1 MTTKTRSDGDG
12 SVYQRND
19 GKWVASI
26 SLGKDHTGKRM
37 RRTRT
42 AETKKQAAAKLREL
56 QNQKYDNSVTIDEK
70 ITLAE
75 FCHLWVETM
84 VTSQVDQSTA
94 TSYRYALDQWILP
107 HIGHIRLIE
116 FRSENY
122 ALCQQ
127 KLLDSGL
134 SPATVRHA
142 RRPLSACLNQA
153 VRMGILSSNP
163 VSFIRQ
169 PRLKGPGAEKAK
181 RLNQTEAQQMLH
193 LVKKEDPMLA
203 GLVFFALE
211 RGLRRG
217 EVLGLK
223 WEDIDGDF
231 IHIRRNLRE
240 VRVTGTDKSS
250 LSRLEEKPPKT
261 KTSIRDIPLRED
273 LHTILRKIK
282 IKQNKDK
289 LKNGSDWENTGY
301 IFTTDLG
308 QSIWPSNM
316 YIRFKKFL
324 KTHDLPDVSIHD
336 LRRSF
341 AKLSIEGDARLEQV
355 SEALGHA
362 SIETTKSIYIGSVPK
377 LAKRAFSAFDDYINP
392 NHHHPLQEIQGNS

>member
-75 FCHLWVETM
+75 FCYLWVETM

-153 VRMGILSSNP
+153 VRMGIRRFNP

-169 PRLKGPGAEKAK
+169 PRLKGPGA
-181 RLNQTEAQQMLH
+181 
-193 LVKKEDPMLA
+193 
-203 GLVFFALE
+203 
-211 RGLRRG
+211 
-217 EVLGLK
+217 
-223 WEDIDGDF
+223 
-231 IHIRRNLRE
+231 
-240 VRVTGTDKSS
+240 
-250 LSRLEEKPPKT
+250 
-261 KTSIRDIPLRED
+261 
-273 LHTILRKIK
+273 
-282 IKQNKDK
+282 
-289 LKNGSDWENTGY
+289 
-301 IFTTDLG
+301 
-308 QSIWPSNM
+308 
-316 YIRFKKFL
+316 
-324 KTHDLPDVSIHD
+324 
-336 LRRSF
+336 
-341 AKLSIEGDARLEQV
+341 
-355 SEALGHA
+355 
-362 SIETTKSIYIGSVPK
+362 
-377 LAKRAFSAFDDYINP
+377 
-392 NHHHPLQEIQGNS
+392 